1 MSARERRRRARV
13 ILPWTVRGTVD
24 RQYDVQV
31 IDLSLAGAM
40 IEHAERFQPGEIR
53 LLFLWVPG
61 ADLCL
66 RAQLIWSQM
75 NRMQMSAG
83 GKGELRFRSG
93 VHFPDLSEA
102 DQAHLRRYLATFPPP
117 ESHPA
122 RAAAPSPAA
131 AARPSSGS
139 ADPQRPVDRPYRFFS
154 RRPR

>member
-1 MSARERRRRARV
+1 MREKERRRHARV

-31 IDLSLAGAM
+31 IDLSMAGAM

-66 RAQLIWSQM
+66 RAQLIWCQM
-75 NRMQMSAG
+75 SRMQMGAG

-93 VHFPDLSEA
+93 VHFPQLNEA
-102 DQAHLRRYLATFPPP
+102 DEAHLQRYLATFNVPDF
-117 ESHPA
+117 EPA
-122 RAAAPSPAA
+122 QAEDASPDTVAPSSTA
-131 AARPSSGS
+131 SSS
-139 ADPQRPVDRPYRFFS
+139 PQGPGDRLHHAFFKRS
-154 RRPR
+154 R